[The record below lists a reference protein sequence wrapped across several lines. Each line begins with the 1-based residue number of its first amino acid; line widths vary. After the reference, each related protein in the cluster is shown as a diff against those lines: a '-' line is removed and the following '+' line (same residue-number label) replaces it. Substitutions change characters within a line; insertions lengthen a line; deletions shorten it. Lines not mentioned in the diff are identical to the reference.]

1 MKEDKSFEEMMQDLE
16 QIAKELESGNLSLD
30 ESVKKFEEG
39 MELSKECSK
48 ILESAEKKIS
58 ILVKDNDNQITEEE
72 FDIGD

>member
-39 MELSKECSK
+39 IELSKECSN
-48 ILESAEKKIS
+48 ILESSEKKIS
-58 ILVKDNDNQITEEE
+58 ILVKNSDNQMTEEE

>member
-58 ILVKDNDNQITEEE
+58 ILVKNSDNQMTEEE